1 LLLLLGAMSRVLV
14 LALLAVTSTASAEI
28 VVTDS
33 TEKETL
39 AVVKSVPVN
48 FLTKHKVEF
57 AQSCRS
63 VLHDVASKLHRSNPI
78 CVMAVARHGAT

>member
-1 LLLLLGAMSRVLV
+1 VKNSFLLLLLLGAMSRVLV

-39 AVVKSVPVN
+39 AVIKSVPVN
-48 FLTKHKVEF
+48 FLTKALSGICTKL
-57 AQSCRS
+57 QIG
-63 VLHDVASKLHRSNPI
+63 VA
-78 CVMAVARHGAT
+78 